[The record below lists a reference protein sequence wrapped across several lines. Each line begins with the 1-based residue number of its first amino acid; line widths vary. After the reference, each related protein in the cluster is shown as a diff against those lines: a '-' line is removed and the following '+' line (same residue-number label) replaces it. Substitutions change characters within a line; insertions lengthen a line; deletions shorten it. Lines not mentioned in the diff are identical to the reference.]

1 MGGRMKQ
8 KKSPNKKETME
19 MILALEQR
27 VLTLQMFM
35 DAMSNEFY
43 NYLLYKDDVE
53 GFKAFKEQF
62 NEGKKND

>member
-1 MGGRMKQ
+1 MKQ
-8 KKSPNKKETME
+8 NKKSPTKKETME